1 MPDTSCRC
9 RTGCRNRRC
18 ECFKAGQACG
28 EHCGCTDCANPFNQ
42 LSNLTLGAC
51 ARAHAAEIAD
61 LSPEELQSL
70 EELPCGCGTAPLK
83 ALLDS
88 YECPGCGESFWYSF
102 CWGDVVQ
109 WGDTWH
115 CEICRTCR
123 DWREWHCKHCNRCT
137 YGVTLPCEYC
147 GRKGPMAGFGEGFS

>member
-28 EHCGCTDCANPFNQ
+28 DHCGCTDCANPFNQ
-42 LSNLTLGAC
+42 LSNLTLGPC
-51 ARAHAAEIAD
+51 ARAHVTAIAD

-70 EELPCGCGTAPLK
+70 EELPCDCGTAPLE

-88 YECPGCGESFWYSF
+88 YDCPGCGESYWYSF

-109 WGDTWH
+109 SGDTWH
-115 CEICRTCR
+115 CEICGACR
-123 DWREWHCKHCNRCT
+123 DWREWHCKRCNRCT
-137 YGVTLPCEYC
+137 YGVTLPCEHC
-147 GRKGPMAGFGEGFS
+147 GRKGPMAGFAEDF